1 MPYASSQNARRV
13 RREKAGLAPLLRN
26 SVEDINTTRAHP
38 LPFTFPVGAEHFV
51 APPLCW
57 ADLGYLPYL
66 PDTKEALRFPF
77 LRLATGLLF
86 SQRAPMRPCEPI
98 ITNADEFAMNFEG
111 VCILFSK
118 FSRAGEFRREPMS

>member
-1 MPYASSQNARRV
+1 MPCASSQNARRV

-26 SVEDINTTRAHP
+26 SVEDVNTTRAHP
-38 LPFTFPVGAEHFV
+38 LPFSFPVGAELFV

-57 ADLGYLPYL
+57 ADIGHLPYL

-77 LRLATGLLF
+77 LRLATRLLF
-86 SQRAPMRPCEPI
+86 SQRAPMRAREPI

-111 VCILFSK
+111 ICILFSN
-118 FSRAGEFRREPMS
+118 FHERANFAEIR

>member
-57 ADLGYLPYL
+57 ADLGHLPYL
-66 PDTKEALRFPF
+66 PDTKEALRLPF

-86 SQRAPMRPCEPI
+86 SQRAPMRPCKPI
-98 ITNADEFAMNFEG
+98 ITNADEFAMNLKEYASYSQTFHERAN
-111 VCILFSK
+111 FAE
-118 FSRAGEFRREPMS
+118 SR